1 MSQRQIKLLEFS
13 NPVFKDG
20 VNLTTRR
27 GRKWHGVDM
36 AFIQLGGT
44 HTFGPAIL
52 ATRVLPF
59 NEVTDADLK
68 NEHDPSC
75 RTVEGLAIEM
85 KRVYPEFELTDE
97 VTLVEFILGL
107 RAPAVGDM
115 VWLPDMIPLYAG
127 KVEDVIPLNDDFYEI
142 KFGEENS
149 LSRRAIVHAANY
161 LHDVDDENDGW
172 FIRTK
177 LLTDR

>member
-1 MSQRQIKLLEFS
+1 MSKRKIPLLEFS

-20 VNLTTRR
+20 INLTTRR

-36 AFIQLGGT
+36 AYIQLGGEYR
-44 HTFGPAIL
+44 FGPAIL

-75 RTVEGLAIEM
+75 RTVEGLAVEM
-85 KRVYPEFELTDE
+85 KRVYPEFDLTDE
-97 VTLVEFILGL
+97 VTLVEFILHI
-107 RAPAVGDM
+107 RPPQIGDM
-115 VWLPDMIPLYAG
+115 VWIPDMVPLYAG
-127 KVEDVIPLNDDFYEI
+127 KIQDVIPLNDDFYEI
-142 KFGEENS
+142 QFGEERFAS
-149 LSRRAIVHAANY
+149 LRAIVHAANY
-161 LHDVDDENDGW
+161 LHDVDDEEDGW
-172 FIRTK
+172 FIYTE